1 MQTDKRTYWIA
12 GIDEAGRGPLAGPV
26 VAAAVI
32 LPDDIHIPGLT
43 DSKKLTEKQR
53 EALFVH
59 IQEAAVGWAI
69 GRAEVE
75 EIDRVNILQAT
86 FLAMH
91 RAFAALPFKP
101 HQLLIDGNQSPKI
114 DCQTKMI
121 IQGDLTEPCI
131 SAASIL
137 AKVTRDREM
146 IEWDKQYSQYGFASH
161 KGYGTKTHIE
171 ALRKHGPC
179 PIHRKTFAP
188 VSQLYVIPA

>member
-32 LPDDIHIPGLT
+32 LPDDIQIPGLT

-53 EALFVH
+53 EALFIK
-59 IQEAAVGWAI
+59 IQQIAVGWGI

-91 RAFAALPFKP
+91 RAFAALPIKP
-101 HQLLIDGNQSPKI
+101 HQLFIDGNQSPKI

-146 IEWDKQYSQYGFASH
+146 IECDKHYPQYGFASH
-161 KGYGTKTHIE
+161 KGYGTKKHID
-171 ALRKHGPC
+171 ALREYGPC

-188 VSQLYVIPA
+188 VSQLLVIPA